1 MRLAKLFFCA
11 ALAAAAL
18 PGSGVYADTS
28 LRLAHQFSPDSL
40 PGRSAERFAELVK
53 TKSNGTVTVTVLAG
67 GALGDERANLQQ
79 LKSGTIDLALTGDLV
94 ISALARPYMIVSMPF
109 IYDSP
114 EHSVAVFNGPIGAEI
129 GEFLVK
135 DHQIRPLAWQYV
147 GTRVV
152 TARTP
157 VKSLAEIKNLKMRL
171 PPAEMWVKT
180 WEKTG
185 VGIASI
191 AFTELYL
198 ALQTGTVDGQ
208 ENPPNFI
215 RAQKF
220 NEVQRYLMPTNHVPQ
235 MQVYFAS
242 EQNLAGLDDKTR
254 AVLSEAASEA
264 TAWTTEQAKAGQAAD
279 IAWLTSEGGMELVE
293 IDMTGIGDLIK
304 SVPEEVLGA
313 EGTKLYDRIRA
324 AKP

>member
-1 MRLAKLFFCA
+1 MRLTKLLFCA
-11 ALAAAAL
+11 AFAAIMVPAPA
-18 PGSGVYADTS
+18 VQAQTS
-28 LRLAHQFSPDSL
+28 LRLAHQFAPDSL
-40 PGRSAERFAELVK
+40 PGKSAARFAELVES
-53 TKSNGTVTVTVLAG
+53 KSGGAVTVTVLAA

-79 LKSGTIDLALTGDLV
+79 LGSGTIDLALTGDLV

-114 EHSVAVFNGPIGAEI
+114 DHSVAVFNGPIGAEI

-135 DHQIRPLAWQYV
+135 EHKIRPLGWQYV

-152 TARTP
+152 TSRTP
-157 VKSLAEIKNLKMRL
+157 VKSLAEIKGLKMRL
-171 PPAEMWVKT
+171 PPAEMWIKT

-198 ALQTGTVDGQ
+198 ALQTGTVAAQ

-215 RAQKF
+215 KAQKY

-242 EQNLAGLDDKTR
+242 EQKLAALDEKTR
-254 AVLSEAASEA
+254 AVLAEAASEA
-264 TAWTTEQAKAGQAAD
+264 TAWTTEQAKASQEAD
-279 IAWLTSEGGMELVE
+279 IAWLTGEGGMELVE
-293 IDMTGIGDLIK
+293 IDMTGIEDLIK
-304 SVPEEVLGA
+304 TVPEEVLGA
-313 EGTKLYDRIRA
+313 DGTKLYERIRA